1 MENIRRRPYEDELY
15 ILDEEKE
22 VPEEFEGSPSKW
34 CIDMKRRKLIC
45 QHPEGRSKILHP
57 AEQGCPVPLHCLTS
71 RRRTVRT
78 HEDGS
83 RSTVKGDW
91 RKPKTSAEECIPTR
105 SWVGYTEF
113 TFKEKF
119 EPEKYI
125 NAWMVKRSSDEVR
138 EEDITE
144 AEWPKWRETDGS
156 EWGKVAQTGAV
167 IALREEESELIEK
180 QLKEAGLTN
189 RILPSRMVR
198 RWKPSEQ
205 PGVPPSRKSRWCI
218 RGDRDPDLLSLNRYS
233 PTVTTAVVNI
243 ALQLAANRGFKTYVA
258 DLKNAFMQS
267 ERLVR
272 ERGRLFC
279 RQPRGGLPGLK
290 PGQLIEIMAG
300 AYGLGDAP
308 AHWRKSLRGALLE
321 LGYEPSAMDPCT
333 FKYMARNHAGARQL
347 QGLVVVEVD
356 EAHGAV
362 LERLQQRFTFGKF
375 VNLDTQ
381 ESGASFNGRSIRALK
396 GGGYAIDMEKFISER
411 LNKVPFNL
419 NGRKKDEDAT
429 DQEKD
434 DARAAIGALTWA
446 AKEGRPDCA
455 AGASIIASCLNKLKV
470 QDVIDL
476 NKIITEAKD
485 HAAMTVTIQKIEN
498 DKVCFGVITDASY
511 ANTETYSSQGGFGIL
526 CYDKDLESSGI
537 GKGNLL

>member
-1 MENIRRRPYEDELY
+1 MTYNFCIYTVSSVSLAEYLWTLNAFTITYNLTYPNIYLRYVRRTLWYEPIRRRLENIRWRPYEDELY

-205 PGVPPSRKSRWCI
+205 PGVP
-218 RGDRDPDLLSLNRYS
+218 
-233 PTVTTAVVNI
+233 
-243 ALQLAANRGFKTYVA
+243 
-258 DLKNAFMQS
+258 
-267 ERLVR
+267 
-272 ERGRLFC
+272 
-279 RQPRGGLPGLK
+279 
-290 PGQLIEIMAG
+290 
-300 AYGLGDAP
+300 
-308 AHWRKSLRGALLE
+308 H
-321 LGYEPSAMDPCT
+321 
-333 FKYMARNHAGARQL
+333 
-347 QGLVVVEVD
+347 
-356 EAHGAV
+356 HGS
-362 LERLQQRFTFGKF
+362 Q
-375 VNLDTQ
+375 D
-381 ESGASFNGRSIRALK
+381 GAS
-396 GGGYAIDMEKFISER
+396 EE
-411 LNKVPFNL
+411 
-419 NGRKKDEDAT
+419 
-429 DQEKD
+429 
-434 DARAAIGALTWA
+434 
-446 AKEGRPDCA
+446 
-455 AGASIIASCLNKLKV
+455 
-470 QDVIDL
+470 
-476 NKIITEAKD
+476 TE
-485 HAAMTVTIQKIEN
+485 
-498 DKVCFGVITDASY
+498 
-511 ANTETYSSQGGFGIL
+511 IL
-526 CYDKDLESSGI
+526 IC
-537 GKGNLL
+537 